1 MKTILH
7 MIETGGTGG
16 AETVYLDLVRRLD
29 PARWRHVPVL
39 PRREWMY
46 EQLVDFGIEPI
57 LIPDRWSLDLVFF
70 ARMSAL
76 IHKRGVDLIHAHLFG
91 YAVRAAILS
100 RMCGIPAI
108 ATLHGTVDL
117 HPGERFSG
125 LKVAAVKHGLKRIV
139 FVSDQLRRSFLEMV
153 PLKAGLTTVITNG
166 IDAKRYSSS
175 SGSEFRTEFGI
186 MPHEFVVGTV
196 ATPGRRAKG
205 LDVLLDVASILKISS
220 PGCRFVI
227 VGDLDLGRGVEL
239 LEDRNSRGLTDDVI
253 VTGFRSD
260 VDRALA
266 AFDMYALTS
275 RSEGFP
281 LSLLEA
287 MAAGLSIVATR
298 CGGPEQI
305 LDDGVT
311 GILVENGSADAIAN
325 AIARLRMN
333 ANERRRLGEAA
344 RVKVSERF
352 TLEAELRAYERLYEE
367 CLSGAP
373 HENLGLHSDGIDL
386 SRVVS

>member
-1 MKTILH
+1 
-7 MIETGGTGG
+7 
-16 AETVYLDLVRRLD
+16 
-29 PARWRHVPVL
+29 
-39 PRREWMY
+39 
-46 EQLVDFGIEPI
+46 
-57 LIPDRWSLDLVFF
+57 
-70 ARMSAL
+70 
-76 IHKRGVDLIHAHLFG
+76 
-91 YAVRAAILS
+91 
-100 RMCGIPAI
+100 
-108 ATLHGTVDL
+108 
-117 HPGERFSG
+117 
-125 LKVAAVKHGLKRIV
+125 
-139 FVSDQLRRSFLEMV
+139 
-153 PLKAGLTTVITNG
+153 
-166 IDAKRYSSS
+166 
-175 SGSEFRTEFGI
+175 

-205 LDVLLDVASILKISS
+205 LDVLLDVASILKTSS

-239 LEDRNSRGLTDDVI
+239 LEDRNSRGLIDDVI

-333 ANERRRLGEAA
+333 ADERRRLGEAA

-373 HENLGLHSDGIDL
+373 HENLGLHSGEIDL
-386 SRVVS
+386 SRVTS